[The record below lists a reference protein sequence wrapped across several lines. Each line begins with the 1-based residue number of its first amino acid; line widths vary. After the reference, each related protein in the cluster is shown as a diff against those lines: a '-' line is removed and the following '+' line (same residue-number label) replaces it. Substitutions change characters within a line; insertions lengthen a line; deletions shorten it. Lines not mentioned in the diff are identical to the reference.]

1 MKSNQL
7 KTICLLKL
15 PAGAEIVLLYGYFK
29 LEERDRTTELSPDRK
44 FRFGLLVA
52 AIAAAL
58 FEADIRILK
67 KVLNRL
73 VRMFTTFQHLHR
85 KLYKND

>member
-1 MKSNQL
+1 
-7 KTICLLKL
+7 LKL

-52 AIAAAL
+52 AMAAAL
-58 FEADIRILK
+58 FEADIRI
-67 KVLNRL
+67 
-73 VRMFTTFQHLHR
+73 
-85 KLYKND
+85 